1 MYLNYDRCTS
11 SSSYQMM
18 PLPAHCSHLS
28 LLSATQLCGIVLLSN
43 LVLFSTYNS
52 CRWTTRCAS
61 HIHCVQKKTPTYVF
75 DYNSSVS
82 LSIYIVFVPV
92 AREINTLRFT
102 YLQSWWRHNCV
113 TLHTTKI
120 YFIELLLNM
129 IKYIEFLIEFEDK
142 ILIKNLW
149 KCKRFSA
156 RRLTNFFVQKIKKMN
171 IRCSGV
177 VMGGRRG
184 GRPERHFLRGGN
196 LRVLSKNYVV

>member
-1 MYLNYDRCTS
+1 
-11 SSSYQMM
+11 M

-156 RRLTNFFVQKIKKMN
+156 RRLTNFFKFFVQKIKKMN